1 MLSSYVRTIFSPR
14 FSTVARRLQT
24 FPRPLAVSFPPHKR
38 ACLLMHLP
46 RNLSSSLPVPPTCL
60 PTAINSSTTDHDQEI
75 KNKMYIEFTCKKCN
89 HRSKK
94 YFSKQAYQKGIV
106 IIRCDG
112 CENLHLI
119 ADNLGWIKDGHW
131 KIEDA
136 VKVDYKTVYVA

>member
-1 MLSSYVRTIFSPR
+1 MLLPCVRTIFSRR
-14 FSTVARRLQT
+14 FSTIAHRFQT
-24 FPRPLAVSFPPHKR
+24 FPRLLAVSFPPYKR
-38 ACLLMHLP
+38 VCLLVHLP
-46 RNLSSSLPVPPTCL
+46 RTLCSSLPVPPARL
-60 PTAINSSTTDHDQEI
+60 PIATNSSTTDHDQEV

-106 IIRCDG
+106 IIRCEG

-136 VKVDYKTVYVA
+136 VKVDYKTVCIA

>member
-1 MLSSYVRTIFSPR
+1 MLSPYVRTVFSLR
-14 FSTVARRLQT
+14 FSTVAHRLQT
-24 FPRPLAVSFPPHKR
+24 FPRPASVSFQPYKR
-38 ACLLMHLP
+38 ACLLLHIPRTLCSSPHAPTRLP
-46 RNLSSSLPVPPTCL
+46 I
-60 PTAINSSTTDHDQEI
+60 AINPATTDHDQEV

-119 ADNLGWIKDGHW
+119 ADNLGWIKGGHW

-136 VKVDYKTVYVA
+136 VKVDYKTVCVA

>member
-1 MLSSYVRTIFSPR
+1 MLLPYVRTVFSRR
-14 FSTVARRLQT
+14 FSTVAHRLQT
-24 FPRPLAVSFPPHKR
+24 FPRPLTVFSQFYKR
-38 ACLLMHLP
+38 VYLPVNLP
-46 RNLSSSLPVPPTCL
+46 RTLYSSLPVPPTCL
-60 PTAINSSTTDHDQEI
+60 PIAINSPTTDHDQEV
-75 KNKMYIEFTCKKCN
+75 KSKMYIEFTCKKCN

-136 VKVDYKTVYVA
+136 VKVDYKTVCVA